1 MRAAYAIRLASA
13 VALISTL
20 GLVQVS
26 SADEPDPKQVE
37 IGKQNYLRYCGSC
50 HGPNAKGDG
59 VLAGTLKQ
67 KPADLTLI
75 AQKNGG
81 KFPTADI
88 VSFIDGTKPVAA
100 HGDREMP
107 VWGEVMKEE
116 SPGALGQ
123 QAVVQAKITSI
134 VNYLRSI
141 QQP

>member
-1 MRAAYAIRLASA
+1 MRVYAIRLASTL
-13 VALISTL
+13 ALASAL
-20 GLVQVS
+20 GFSQTS
-26 SADEPDPKQVE
+26 GAADPDPKQVE
-37 IGKQNYLRYCGSC
+37 VGKQNYLRYCGSC

-59 VLAGTLKQ
+59 VLSGTLKQ

-123 QAVVQAKITSI
+123 QAAVQAKITSI
-134 VNYLRSI
+134 VNYLKSI

>member
-1 MRAAYAIRLASA
+1 MRGYSIRLASA
-13 VALISTL
+13 LALASTL
-20 GLVQVS
+20 GLSQLS
-26 SADEPDPKQVE
+26 MADDADQKQVE
-37 IGKQNYLRYCGSC
+37 IGKQNHLRYCGSC
-50 HGPNAKGDG
+50 HGPNGKGDG
-59 VLAGTLKQ
+59 ILSGTLKQ

-81 KFPTADI
+81 KFPTAEI

-123 QAVVQAKITSI
+123 EAVVQAKITSI
-134 VNYLRSI
+134 VNYLKSI